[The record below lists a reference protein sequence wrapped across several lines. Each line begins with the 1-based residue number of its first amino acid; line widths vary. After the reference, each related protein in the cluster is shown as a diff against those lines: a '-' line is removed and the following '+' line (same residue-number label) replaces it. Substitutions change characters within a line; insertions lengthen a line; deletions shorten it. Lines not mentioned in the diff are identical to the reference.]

1 MQKISRKTVI
11 TAISRSQKQ
20 KPAGWTSVF
29 TSSRKTGQSR
39 KKVRQAQ
46 KAAGIVLMA
55 ESDRVSASARKSCLH
70 KCGRKNAGKEAVLM
84 QDEIVERVVALCIQG
99 GKISEQILKESI
111 REMLAEMERHER
123 QKEAERQQKKAE
135 KKQKKGRAAYRGK
148 QSMAKLRKQGRDLSS
163 IEITDGNIKSFEK
176 YARKY
181 DVDYCL
187 KKDRSSE
194 PPRYFVF
201 FKAADVDAMTAAFKE
216 YTGHQMKKDK
226 RESIYKKLS
235 LARENI
241 KHRELDKTKK
251 KTRDQ
256 SL

>member
-1 MQKISRKTVI
+1 
-11 TAISRSQKQ
+11 
-20 KPAGWTSVF
+20 
-29 TSSRKTGQSR
+29 
-39 KKVRQAQ
+39 
-46 KAAGIVLMA
+46 
-55 ESDRVSASARKSCLH
+55 
-70 KCGRKNAGKEAVLM
+70 M
-84 QDEIVERVVALCIQG
+84 QDETVERVVALCIQG
-99 GKISEQILKESI
+99 GKISEQILKVSI
-111 REMLAEMERHER
+111 REALAEMER
-123 QKEAERQQKKAE
+123 QKEAEQRQKKAE

-148 QSMAKLRKQGRDLSS
+148 QSMEKLRKQGRDLSS

-194 PPRYFVF
+194 PPHYFVF

-216 YTGHQMKKDK
+216 YTGHQMKKEK

-235 LARENI
+235 LARENT

-251 KTRDQ
+251 KSRDQ